1 MKILSVN
8 KFDNFF
14 QLIAEVL
21 VFTKYRLEK
30 EDIKM
35 EQYIRKLQNYNI
47 VIRKLKSL
55 KIFKN
60 IVFIRKNAD
69 RTE

>member
-8 KFDNFF
+8 KFDNFVQF
-14 QLIAEVL
+14 IVEVL

-30 EDIKM
+30 ENIKM

-47 VIRKLKSL
+47 VIRKLKNL